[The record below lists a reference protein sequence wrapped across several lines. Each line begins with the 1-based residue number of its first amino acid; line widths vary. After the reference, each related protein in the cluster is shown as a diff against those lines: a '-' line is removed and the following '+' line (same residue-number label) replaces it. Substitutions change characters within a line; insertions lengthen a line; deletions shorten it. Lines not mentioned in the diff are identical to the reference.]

1 MGRFLHSDHA
11 SPPVNFSELYL
22 RVREKEGR
30 LYSDDVVA
38 RLPDISSDHPLAKE
52 WRTRADSSTRLIRY
66 LAKLSRPLNI
76 LELGC
81 GNGWL
86 SGKLSQISGAQVW
99 GIDVLSCELTQA
111 SRLFTSPRLTFLAA
125 DIFRAPFSHRT
136 FDVIVLASVIQYF
149 PDLPALIT
157 TLQTFLKSHGEI
169 HLLDS
174 PFYQPAEL
182 PFARERSRAYYT
194 ALGFA
199 EMAGHY
205 FHHPVTALD
214 PYSPRWYYRPENF
227 RVRLTHRFGKAVSPF
242 PWIVLGGS
250 P

>member
-1 MGRFLHSDHA
+1 MSFSD
-11 SPPVNFSELYL
+11 LYL
-22 RVREKEGR
+22 RVREKEGC
-30 LYSDDVVA
+30 LYSDDVVVG
-38 RLPDISSDHPLAKE
+38 LPDISSDHPLAKE
-52 WRTRADSSTRLIRY
+52 WRTRADSFTRLVRY

-86 SGKLSQISGAQVW
+86 SGKLSQIPGAQVW
-99 GIDVLSCELTQA
+99 GIDVMSRELTQA
-111 SRLFTSPRLTFLAA
+111 ARLFASPRLSFLAA
-125 DIFRAPFSHRT
+125 DIFHAPFLDRT

-157 TLQTFLKSHGEI
+157 TLQTFLKSRGEI

-174 PFYQPAEL
+174 PIYQPAEL
-182 PFARERSRAYYT
+182 PSARERSRAYYT
-194 ALGFA
+194 ALGFS

-205 FHHPVTALD
+205 FHHPITALV

-227 RVRLTHRFGKAVSPF
+227 RIWLAHRFGKAVSPF
-242 PWIVLGGS
+242 PWIVLRVS